1 MQVLYYSSERKTGR
15 NTRARARD
23 SEDRQ
28 TGGALLALQ
37 RLRVLRVSHH
47 ACISVGRSPVFHD
60 ATWTQRRTQK
70 GYHLGIFFAF
80 ASRLPFNF
88 RDPFL
93 SGIVVQP

>member
-1 MQVLYYSSERKTGR
+1 MPVLYYSSERKTER

-28 TGGALLALQ
+28 TGGG
-37 RLRVLRVSHH
+37 V
-47 ACISVGRSPVFHD
+47 CISVGRSPVFHD

-80 ASRLPFNF
+80 ASRLPSNF
-88 RDPFL
+88 IDPFL
-93 SGIVVQP
+93 SGIVVQLQISPLLIVLN